1 MAYSGGKWV
10 ESENSVQANTYSPC
24 AIDKSRTEL
33 TEETITTPK
42 GTVYSVELKI
52 RLSQGIPNNVAGFY
66 YAVRTTSS
74 ASRWATVEEIGKVH
88 DIGKVS
94 IKKYKEKDGIIYSES
109 VTDERTFYISVFTI
123 YDVGGNEVISEP
135 KTIKVDRTISADLF
149 WKVSKGLLK
158 LTISAVGNRPIEHVP
173 ELILCGCNDGEFIT
187 NNNDPKA
194 VEFIRINAVDL
205 EKPQKEYSQSYDLAK
220 DNYRKNMK
228 FFLFEANPVRSEKFT
243 LRWFQGFTGKV

>member
-1 MAYSGGKWV
+1 M
-10 ESENSVQANTYSPC
+10 
-24 AIDKSRTEL
+24 
-33 TEETITTPK
+33 
-42 GTVYSVELKI
+42 
-52 RLSQGIPNNVAGFY
+52 
-66 YAVRTTSS
+66 
-74 ASRWATVEEIGKVH
+74 
-88 DIGKVS
+88 
-94 IKKYKEKDGIIYSES
+94 
-109 VTDERTFYISVFTI
+109 
-123 YDVGGNEVISEP
+123 
-135 KTIKVDRTISADLF
+135 
-149 WKVSKGLLK
+149 
-158 LTISAVGNRPIEHVP
+158 TISAVGNRPIEHVP